1 MKEGTKMK
9 AKNNF
14 FKQLISI
21 MTVLSL
27 LFMVLGIQGNNE
39 VKAATLATLPAPINQ
54 IFPDADLAEGIRAVL
69 QKASVTDVV
78 TQEELESI
86 TKLVVAGEKVA
97 SIQGIEYLT
106 NLEYLNLNG
115 NQITDISP
123 LSNLVKL
130 TNLYIGT
137 NKITDISALQNLT
150 NLRELYLNEDN
161 ISDISPLAN
170 LTKMYSLNLGANHN
184 LSDLSPL
191 SNMTGL
197 NYLTVTESKVKDVT
211 PIANLTDLYSLSL
224 NYNQIEDISPLASLT
239 SLHYFTAYVNQIT
252 DITPV
257 ANMTRLNS
265 LKIGNNKITD
275 LSPLANLSQ
284 LTWLEIGTNQISDIN
299 AVKDLTKL
307 KMLNVGSNQISDIS
321 VLNNLSQLN
330 SLFLNNNQLGN
341 EDMEVIGGLTNLTTL
356 FLSQNHITDIRP
368 LASLS
373 KMDSADFAN
382 QVIKKPARNFS
393 KTLSVPN
400 NITSIDG
407 TLVTPKTISN
417 NGTYDAPNV
426 NWSSPSY
433 LPEVRYTF
441 KQDVAVGSTTSSYTG
456 IIIQPLNEPVD
467 YNVTFNI
474 DGNTSEVKT
483 VTEEDLIPEPANPTK
498 QGYTFDGW
506 YDAETG
512 GTKWDFTTGQMPA
525 NDLMLY
531 AHFSVNSYQV
541 NFDIDGAVMNEAV
554 VYDTLLNE
562 PTAPTKQGYTFDG
575 WYDAETGGNKWDFK
589 TMKMPANDVTLYAHF
604 TVSSYQVNFDIDGA
618 VTNEAIVYDT
628 LLNEPATPTKQGY
641 TFDGWY
647 DAETGGNKWD
657 FKTMKIPAN
666 DVTLYAHFTINNYQ
680 ANFDI
685 DGSVT
690 NETITYD
697 TLLNEPTAP
706 TKQGF
711 LFDGW
716 YDAEVGGT
724 KWDFNTMKMPA
735 NDITLYA
742 HFSKE
747 TPLIPSPS
755 DESDSKPT
763 NGSITINEPSA
774 TSMPVQNNNITVTAG
789 ENTPELTTAKL
800 PKTGDNNPW
809 QTLFA
814 GILLSSSAFYIW
826 RKKA

>member
-1 MKEGTKMK
+1 
-9 AKNNF
+9 
-14 FKQLISI
+14 
-21 MTVLSL
+21 
-27 LFMVLGIQGNNE
+27 
-39 VKAATLATLPAPINQ
+39 
-54 IFPDADLAEGIRAVL
+54 
-69 QKASVTDVV
+69 
-78 TQEELESI
+78 
-86 TKLVVAGEKVA
+86 
-97 SIQGIEYLT
+97 
-106 NLEYLNLNG
+106 
-115 NQITDISP
+115 
-123 LSNLVKL
+123 
-130 TNLYIGT
+130 
-137 NKITDISALQNLT
+137 
-150 NLRELYLNEDN
+150 
-161 ISDISPLAN
+161 
-170 LTKMYSLNLGANHN
+170 
-184 LSDLSPL
+184 
-191 SNMTGL
+191 
-197 NYLTVTESKVKDVT
+197 
-211 PIANLTDLYSLSL
+211 
-224 NYNQIEDISPLASLT
+224 
-239 SLHYFTAYVNQIT
+239 
-252 DITPV
+252 
-257 ANMTRLNS
+257 TRLNS

>member
-1 MKEGTKMK
+1 
-9 AKNNF
+9 
-14 FKQLISI
+14 
-21 MTVLSL
+21 
-27 LFMVLGIQGNNE
+27 
-39 VKAATLATLPAPINQ
+39 
-54 IFPDADLAEGIRAVL
+54 
-69 QKASVTDVV
+69 
-78 TQEELESI
+78 
-86 TKLVVAGEKVA
+86 
-97 SIQGIEYLT
+97 
-106 NLEYLNLNG
+106 
-115 NQITDISP
+115 
-123 LSNLVKL
+123 
-130 TNLYIGT
+130 
-137 NKITDISALQNLT
+137 

-657 FKTMKIPAN
+657 FKTMKMPAN

-774 TSMPVQNNNITVTAG
+774 TSMPAQNNNITVTAG

>member
-1 MKEGTKMK
+1 
-9 AKNNF
+9 
-14 FKQLISI
+14 
-21 MTVLSL
+21 
-27 LFMVLGIQGNNE
+27 
-39 VKAATLATLPAPINQ
+39 
-54 IFPDADLAEGIRAVL
+54 
-69 QKASVTDVV
+69 
-78 TQEELESI
+78 
-86 TKLVVAGEKVA
+86 
-97 SIQGIEYLT
+97 
-106 NLEYLNLNG
+106 
-115 NQITDISP
+115 
-123 LSNLVKL
+123 
-130 TNLYIGT
+130 
-137 NKITDISALQNLT
+137 
-150 NLRELYLNEDN
+150 
-161 ISDISPLAN
+161 
-170 LTKMYSLNLGANHN
+170 
-184 LSDLSPL
+184 
-191 SNMTGL
+191 
-197 NYLTVTESKVKDVT
+197 
-211 PIANLTDLYSLSL
+211 
-224 NYNQIEDISPLASLT
+224 
-239 SLHYFTAYVNQIT
+239 
-252 DITPV
+252 
-257 ANMTRLNS
+257 
-265 LKIGNNKITD
+265 
-275 LSPLANLSQ
+275 
-284 LTWLEIGTNQISDIN
+284 
-299 AVKDLTKL
+299 
-307 KMLNVGSNQISDIS
+307 MLNVGSNQISDIS

-483 VTEEDLIPEPANPTK
+483 VTEEDLIPEPTNPTK

-618 VTNEAIVYDT
+618 VTNEAIVYDA

-657 FKTMKIPAN
+657 FKTMKMPAN

-685 DGSVT
+685 DGAVT

-735 NDITLYA
+735 NDINLYA

-774 TSMPVQNNNITVTAG
+774 TSMPAQNNNITVTAG

>member
-1 MKEGTKMK
+1 
-9 AKNNF
+9 
-14 FKQLISI
+14 
-21 MTVLSL
+21 
-27 LFMVLGIQGNNE
+27 
-39 VKAATLATLPAPINQ
+39 
-54 IFPDADLAEGIRAVL
+54 
-69 QKASVTDVV
+69 
-78 TQEELESI
+78 
-86 TKLVVAGEKVA
+86 
-97 SIQGIEYLT
+97 
-106 NLEYLNLNG
+106 
-115 NQITDISP
+115 
-123 LSNLVKL
+123 
-130 TNLYIGT
+130 
-137 NKITDISALQNLT
+137 
-150 NLRELYLNEDN
+150 
-161 ISDISPLAN
+161 
-170 LTKMYSLNLGANHN
+170 
-184 LSDLSPL
+184 
-191 SNMTGL
+191 
-197 NYLTVTESKVKDVT
+197 
-211 PIANLTDLYSLSL
+211 
-224 NYNQIEDISPLASLT
+224 
-239 SLHYFTAYVNQIT
+239 

-456 IIIQPLNEPVD
+456 IIIQPLNEPLD

-657 FKTMKIPAN
+657 FKTMKMPAN

-735 NDITLYA
+735 NDINLYA

-774 TSMPVQNNNITVTAG
+774 TSMPAQNNNITVTAG

>member
-1 MKEGTKMK
+1 
-9 AKNNF
+9 
-14 FKQLISI
+14 
-21 MTVLSL
+21 
-27 LFMVLGIQGNNE
+27 
-39 VKAATLATLPAPINQ
+39 
-54 IFPDADLAEGIRAVL
+54 
-69 QKASVTDVV
+69 
-78 TQEELESI
+78 
-86 TKLVVAGEKVA
+86 
-97 SIQGIEYLT
+97 
-106 NLEYLNLNG
+106 
-115 NQITDISP
+115 
-123 LSNLVKL
+123 
-130 TNLYIGT
+130 
-137 NKITDISALQNLT
+137 
-150 NLRELYLNEDN
+150 
-161 ISDISPLAN
+161 
-170 LTKMYSLNLGANHN
+170 
-184 LSDLSPL
+184 
-191 SNMTGL
+191 
-197 NYLTVTESKVKDVT
+197 
-211 PIANLTDLYSLSL
+211 
-224 NYNQIEDISPLASLT
+224 
-239 SLHYFTAYVNQIT
+239 
-252 DITPV
+252 
-257 ANMTRLNS
+257 
-265 LKIGNNKITD
+265 
-275 LSPLANLSQ
+275 LANLSQ

-441 KQDVAVGSTTSSYTG
+441 KQDVVVGSTTSSYTG

-657 FKTMKIPAN
+657 FKTMKMPAN

-735 NDITLYA
+735 NDINLYA

-774 TSMPVQNNNITVTAG
+774 TSMPAQNNNITVTAG

>member
-1 MKEGTKMK
+1 
-9 AKNNF
+9 
-14 FKQLISI
+14 
-21 MTVLSL
+21 
-27 LFMVLGIQGNNE
+27 
-39 VKAATLATLPAPINQ
+39 
-54 IFPDADLAEGIRAVL
+54 
-69 QKASVTDVV
+69 
-78 TQEELESI
+78 
-86 TKLVVAGEKVA
+86 
-97 SIQGIEYLT
+97 
-106 NLEYLNLNG
+106 
-115 NQITDISP
+115 
-123 LSNLVKL
+123 
-130 TNLYIGT
+130 
-137 NKITDISALQNLT
+137 
-150 NLRELYLNEDN
+150 
-161 ISDISPLAN
+161 
-170 LTKMYSLNLGANHN
+170 
-184 LSDLSPL
+184 
-191 SNMTGL
+191 
-197 NYLTVTESKVKDVT
+197 
-211 PIANLTDLYSLSL
+211 YSLSL

-382 QVIKKPARNFS
+382 QVIKKPARNFL

-456 IIIQPLNEPVD
+456 IIIQPLNEPLD

-657 FKTMKIPAN
+657 FKTMKMPAN

-685 DGSVT
+685 DGAVT

-774 TSMPVQNNNITVTAG
+774 ISMPAQNSNITVTAG

>member
-1 MKEGTKMK
+1 MK

-39 VKAATLATLPAPINQ
+39 VKAATLATPPAPINQ

-330 SLFLNNNQLGN
+330 SLSLNNNQLGN

-562 PTAPTKQGYTFDG
+562 PAAPTKQGYTFDG

-657 FKTMKIPAN
+657 FKTMKMPAN

-774 TSMPVQNNNITVTAG
+774 TSMPAQNNNITVTAG

>member
-1 MKEGTKMK
+1 MK

-441 KQDVAVGSTTSSYTG
+441 KQDVVVGSTTSSYTG

-657 FKTMKIPAN
+657 FKTMKMPAN

-735 NDITLYA
+735 NDINLYA

-774 TSMPVQNNNITVTAG
+774 TSMPTQNNNITVTAG

>member
-1 MKEGTKMK
+1 
-9 AKNNF
+9 
-14 FKQLISI
+14 
-21 MTVLSL
+21 
-27 LFMVLGIQGNNE
+27 
-39 VKAATLATLPAPINQ
+39 
-54 IFPDADLAEGIRAVL
+54 
-69 QKASVTDVV
+69 
-78 TQEELESI
+78 
-86 TKLVVAGEKVA
+86 
-97 SIQGIEYLT
+97 
-106 NLEYLNLNG
+106 
-115 NQITDISP
+115 
-123 LSNLVKL
+123 
-130 TNLYIGT
+130 
-137 NKITDISALQNLT
+137 
-150 NLRELYLNEDN
+150 
-161 ISDISPLAN
+161 
-170 LTKMYSLNLGANHN
+170 
-184 LSDLSPL
+184 
-191 SNMTGL
+191 
-197 NYLTVTESKVKDVT
+197 
-211 PIANLTDLYSLSL
+211 
-224 NYNQIEDISPLASLT
+224 
-239 SLHYFTAYVNQIT
+239 
-252 DITPV
+252 
-257 ANMTRLNS
+257 
-265 LKIGNNKITD
+265 
-275 LSPLANLSQ
+275 
-284 LTWLEIGTNQISDIN
+284 IGTNQISDIN

-483 VTEEDLIPEPANPTK
+483 VTEEDLIPEPTNPTK

-618 VTNEAIVYDT
+618 VTNEAIVYDA

-657 FKTMKIPAN
+657 FKTMKMPAN

-685 DGSVT
+685 DGAVT

-735 NDITLYA
+735 NDINLYA

-774 TSMPVQNNNITVTAG
+774 TSMPAQNNNITVTAG

>member
-1 MKEGTKMK
+1 
-9 AKNNF
+9 
-14 FKQLISI
+14 
-21 MTVLSL
+21 
-27 LFMVLGIQGNNE
+27 
-39 VKAATLATLPAPINQ
+39 
-54 IFPDADLAEGIRAVL
+54 
-69 QKASVTDVV
+69 
-78 TQEELESI
+78 
-86 TKLVVAGEKVA
+86 
-97 SIQGIEYLT
+97 
-106 NLEYLNLNG
+106 
-115 NQITDISP
+115 
-123 LSNLVKL
+123 
-130 TNLYIGT
+130 
-137 NKITDISALQNLT
+137 
-150 NLRELYLNEDN
+150 
-161 ISDISPLAN
+161 
-170 LTKMYSLNLGANHN
+170 
-184 LSDLSPL
+184 
-191 SNMTGL
+191 
-197 NYLTVTESKVKDVT
+197 
-211 PIANLTDLYSLSL
+211 
-224 NYNQIEDISPLASLT
+224 
-239 SLHYFTAYVNQIT
+239 
-252 DITPV
+252 
-257 ANMTRLNS
+257 
-265 LKIGNNKITD
+265 
-275 LSPLANLSQ
+275 
-284 LTWLEIGTNQISDIN
+284 EIGTNQISDIN

>member
-1 MKEGTKMK
+1 MK

-130 TNLYIGT
+130 TNQYIGT

>member
-1 MKEGTKMK
+1 
-9 AKNNF
+9 
-14 FKQLISI
+14 
-21 MTVLSL
+21 
-27 LFMVLGIQGNNE
+27 
-39 VKAATLATLPAPINQ
+39 
-54 IFPDADLAEGIRAVL
+54 
-69 QKASVTDVV
+69 
-78 TQEELESI
+78 
-86 TKLVVAGEKVA
+86 
-97 SIQGIEYLT
+97 
-106 NLEYLNLNG
+106 
-115 NQITDISP
+115 
-123 LSNLVKL
+123 
-130 TNLYIGT
+130 
-137 NKITDISALQNLT
+137 
-150 NLRELYLNEDN
+150 
-161 ISDISPLAN
+161 ISPLAN

-441 KQDVAVGSTTSSYTG
+441 KQDVVVGSTTSSYTG

-657 FKTMKIPAN
+657 FKTMKMPAN

-735 NDITLYA
+735 NDINLYA

-774 TSMPVQNNNITVTAG
+774 TSMPAQNNNITVTAG

>member
-1 MKEGTKMK
+1 MK

-39 VKAATLATLPAPINQ
+39 VKAATLATPPAPINQ

-604 TVSSYQVNFDIDGA
+604 TVSSYQVNFDIDG
-618 VTNEAIVYDT
+618 
-628 LLNEPATPTKQGY
+628 
-641 TFDGWY
+641 
-647 DAETGGNKWD
+647 
-657 FKTMKIPAN
+657 
-666 DVTLYAHFTINNYQ
+666 
-680 ANFDI
+680 
-685 DGSVT
+685 SVT

-774 TSMPVQNNNITVTAG
+774 TSMPAQNNNITVTAG

>member
-1 MKEGTKMK
+1 MK

-39 VKAATLATLPAPINQ
+39 VKAATLATPPAPINQ

-483 VTEEDLIPEPANPTK
+483 VTEEDLIPEPTNPTK

-618 VTNEAIVYDT
+618 VTNEAIVYDA

-657 FKTMKIPAN
+657 FKTMKMPAN

-685 DGSVT
+685 DGAVT

-735 NDITLYA
+735 NDINLYA

-774 TSMPVQNNNITVTAG
+774 TSMPAQNNNITVTAG

>member
-1 MKEGTKMK
+1 MK

-257 ANMTRLNS
+257 ANMTRLNP

-441 KQDVAVGSTTSSYTG
+441 KQDVVVGSTTSSYTG

-657 FKTMKIPAN
+657 FKTMKMPAN

-735 NDITLYA
+735 NDINLYA

-774 TSMPVQNNNITVTAG
+774 TSMPAQNNNITVTAG

>member
-1 MKEGTKMK
+1 MK

-628 LLNEPATPTKQGY
+628 LLNEP
-641 TFDGWY
+641 
-647 DAETGGNKWD
+647 
-657 FKTMKIPAN
+657 
-666 DVTLYAHFTINNYQ
+666 
-680 ANFDI
+680 
-685 DGSVT
+685 
-690 NETITYD
+690 
-697 TLLNEPTAP
+697 TAP

>member
-1 MKEGTKMK
+1 MK

-814 GILLSSSAFYIW
+814 EILLSSSAFYIW

>member
-1 MKEGTKMK
+1 
-9 AKNNF
+9 
-14 FKQLISI
+14 
-21 MTVLSL
+21 
-27 LFMVLGIQGNNE
+27 
-39 VKAATLATLPAPINQ
+39 
-54 IFPDADLAEGIRAVL
+54 
-69 QKASVTDVV
+69 
-78 TQEELESI
+78 
-86 TKLVVAGEKVA
+86 
-97 SIQGIEYLT
+97 
-106 NLEYLNLNG
+106 
-115 NQITDISP
+115 
-123 LSNLVKL
+123 
-130 TNLYIGT
+130 
-137 NKITDISALQNLT
+137 
-150 NLRELYLNEDN
+150 
-161 ISDISPLAN
+161 
-170 LTKMYSLNLGANHN
+170 
-184 LSDLSPL
+184 
-191 SNMTGL
+191 
-197 NYLTVTESKVKDVT
+197 
-211 PIANLTDLYSLSL
+211 
-224 NYNQIEDISPLASLT
+224 
-239 SLHYFTAYVNQIT
+239 
-252 DITPV
+252 
-257 ANMTRLNS
+257 
-265 LKIGNNKITD
+265 
-275 LSPLANLSQ
+275 Q

-483 VTEEDLIPEPANPTK
+483 VTEEDLIPEPTNPTK

-618 VTNEAIVYDT
+618 VTNEAIVYDA

-657 FKTMKIPAN
+657 FKTMKMPAN

-685 DGSVT
+685 DGAVT

-735 NDITLYA
+735 NDINLYA

-774 TSMPVQNNNITVTAG
+774 TSMPAQNNNITVTAG

>member
-1 MKEGTKMK
+1 MK

-39 VKAATLATLPAPINQ
+39 VKAATLATPPAPINQ

-657 FKTMKIPAN
+657 FKTMKMPAN

-680 ANFDI
+680 ANFDM

-774 TSMPVQNNNITVTAG
+774 TSMSAQNNNITVTAG

>member
-1 MKEGTKMK
+1 
-9 AKNNF
+9 
-14 FKQLISI
+14 
-21 MTVLSL
+21 
-27 LFMVLGIQGNNE
+27 
-39 VKAATLATLPAPINQ
+39 
-54 IFPDADLAEGIRAVL
+54 
-69 QKASVTDVV
+69 
-78 TQEELESI
+78 
-86 TKLVVAGEKVA
+86 
-97 SIQGIEYLT
+97 
-106 NLEYLNLNG
+106 
-115 NQITDISP
+115 
-123 LSNLVKL
+123 
-130 TNLYIGT
+130 
-137 NKITDISALQNLT
+137 
-150 NLRELYLNEDN
+150 
-161 ISDISPLAN
+161 
-170 LTKMYSLNLGANHN
+170 
-184 LSDLSPL
+184 
-191 SNMTGL
+191 
-197 NYLTVTESKVKDVT
+197 T

-483 VTEEDLIPEPANPTK
+483 VTEEDLIPEPTNPTK

-618 VTNEAIVYDT
+618 VTNEAIVYDA

-657 FKTMKIPAN
+657 FKTMKMPAN

-685 DGSVT
+685 DGAVT

-735 NDITLYA
+735 NDINLYA

-774 TSMPVQNNNITVTAG
+774 TSMPAQNNNITVTAG

>member
-1 MKEGTKMK
+1 MK

-39 VKAATLATLPAPINQ
+39 VKAATLATPPAPINQ

-483 VTEEDLIPEPANPTK
+483 VTEEDLIPEPTNPTK

-657 FKTMKIPAN
+657 FKTMKMPAN

-711 LFDGW
+711 LFDEW
-716 YDAEVGGT
+716 YDAEVGGR

>member
-1 MKEGTKMK
+1 MK

-441 KQDVAVGSTTSSYTG
+441 KQDVVVGSTTSSYTG

-506 YDAETG
+506 YDAETD

-657 FKTMKIPAN
+657 FKTMKMPAN

-735 NDITLYA
+735 NDINLYA

-774 TSMPVQNNNITVTAG
+774 TSMPAQNNNITVTAG

>member
-1 MKEGTKMK
+1 
-9 AKNNF
+9 
-14 FKQLISI
+14 
-21 MTVLSL
+21 
-27 LFMVLGIQGNNE
+27 
-39 VKAATLATLPAPINQ
+39 
-54 IFPDADLAEGIRAVL
+54 
-69 QKASVTDVV
+69 
-78 TQEELESI
+78 
-86 TKLVVAGEKVA
+86 
-97 SIQGIEYLT
+97 
-106 NLEYLNLNG
+106 
-115 NQITDISP
+115 
-123 LSNLVKL
+123 
-130 TNLYIGT
+130 
-137 NKITDISALQNLT
+137 
-150 NLRELYLNEDN
+150 
-161 ISDISPLAN
+161 
-170 LTKMYSLNLGANHN
+170 
-184 LSDLSPL
+184 
-191 SNMTGL
+191 
-197 NYLTVTESKVKDVT
+197 
-211 PIANLTDLYSLSL
+211 
-224 NYNQIEDISPLASLT
+224 
-239 SLHYFTAYVNQIT
+239 
-252 DITPV
+252 
-257 ANMTRLNS
+257 
-265 LKIGNNKITD
+265 
-275 LSPLANLSQ
+275 ANLSQ

-382 QVIKKPARNFS
+382 QVIKKPARNFL

-456 IIIQPLNEPVD
+456 IIIQPLNEPLD

-657 FKTMKIPAN
+657 FKTMKMPAN

-685 DGSVT
+685 DGAVT

-774 TSMPVQNNNITVTAG
+774 ISMPAQNSNITVTAG

>member
-1 MKEGTKMK
+1 MK

-39 VKAATLATLPAPINQ
+39 VKAATLATPPAPINQ

-356 FLSQNHITDIRP
+356 FLSQNHITDTRP

-456 IIIQPLNEPVD
+456 IIIQPLNEPLD

>member
-1 MKEGTKMK
+1 
-9 AKNNF
+9 
-14 FKQLISI
+14 
-21 MTVLSL
+21 
-27 LFMVLGIQGNNE
+27 
-39 VKAATLATLPAPINQ
+39 
-54 IFPDADLAEGIRAVL
+54 
-69 QKASVTDVV
+69 
-78 TQEELESI
+78 
-86 TKLVVAGEKVA
+86 
-97 SIQGIEYLT
+97 
-106 NLEYLNLNG
+106 
-115 NQITDISP
+115 
-123 LSNLVKL
+123 
-130 TNLYIGT
+130 
-137 NKITDISALQNLT
+137 
-150 NLRELYLNEDN
+150 
-161 ISDISPLAN
+161 
-170 LTKMYSLNLGANHN
+170 
-184 LSDLSPL
+184 
-191 SNMTGL
+191 
-197 NYLTVTESKVKDVT
+197 
-211 PIANLTDLYSLSL
+211 
-224 NYNQIEDISPLASLT
+224 
-239 SLHYFTAYVNQIT
+239 
-252 DITPV
+252 
-257 ANMTRLNS
+257 
-265 LKIGNNKITD
+265 
-275 LSPLANLSQ
+275 
-284 LTWLEIGTNQISDIN
+284 TNQISDIN

-483 VTEEDLIPEPANPTK
+483 VTEEDLIPEPTNPTK

-618 VTNEAIVYDT
+618 VTNEAIVYDA

-657 FKTMKIPAN
+657 FKTMKMPAN

-685 DGSVT
+685 DGAVT

-735 NDITLYA
+735 NDINLYA

-774 TSMPVQNNNITVTAG
+774 TSMPAQNNNITVTAG

>member
-1 MKEGTKMK
+1 MK

-39 VKAATLATLPAPINQ
+39 VKAATLATPPAPINQ

-483 VTEEDLIPEPANPTK
+483 VTEEDLIPEPTNPTK

-618 VTNEAIVYDT
+618 VTNEAIVYDA

-657 FKTMKIPAN
+657 FKTMKMPAN
-666 DVTLYAHFTINNYQ
+666 DVTLYAHFTVSSYQ
-680 ANFDI
+680 VNFDI
-685 DGSVT
+685 DGAVT

-735 NDITLYA
+735 NDINLYA

-774 TSMPVQNNNITVTAG
+774 TSMPAQNNNITVTAG

>member
-1 MKEGTKMK
+1 MK

-224 NYNQIEDISPLASLT
+224 SYNQIEDISPLASLT

-483 VTEEDLIPEPANPTK
+483 VTEEDLIPEPTNPTK

-657 FKTMKIPAN
+657 FKTMKMPAN

-774 TSMPVQNNNITVTAG
+774 TSMPAQNNNITVTAG

>member
-1 MKEGTKMK
+1 MK

-641 TFDGWY
+641 TFDGWC

>member
-1 MKEGTKMK
+1 
-9 AKNNF
+9 
-14 FKQLISI
+14 
-21 MTVLSL
+21 
-27 LFMVLGIQGNNE
+27 
-39 VKAATLATLPAPINQ
+39 
-54 IFPDADLAEGIRAVL
+54 
-69 QKASVTDVV
+69 
-78 TQEELESI
+78 
-86 TKLVVAGEKVA
+86 
-97 SIQGIEYLT
+97 
-106 NLEYLNLNG
+106 
-115 NQITDISP
+115 
-123 LSNLVKL
+123 
-130 TNLYIGT
+130 
-137 NKITDISALQNLT
+137 
-150 NLRELYLNEDN
+150 
-161 ISDISPLAN
+161 ISPLAN

-483 VTEEDLIPEPANPTK
+483 VTEEDLIPEPTNPTK

-618 VTNEAIVYDT
+618 VTNEAIVYDA

-641 TFDGWY
+641 TFDG
-647 DAETGGNKWD
+647 
-657 FKTMKIPAN
+657 
-666 DVTLYAHFTINNYQ
+666 
-680 ANFDI
+680 
-685 DGSVT
+685 
-690 NETITYD
+690 
-697 TLLNEPTAP
+697 
-706 TKQGF
+706 
-711 LFDGW
+711 
-716 YDAEVGGT
+716 
-724 KWDFNTMKMPA
+724 
-735 NDITLYA
+735 
-742 HFSKE
+742 
-747 TPLIPSPS
+747 
-755 DESDSKPT
+755 
-763 NGSITINEPSA
+763 
-774 TSMPVQNNNITVTAG
+774 
-789 ENTPELTTAKL
+789 
-800 PKTGDNNPW
+800 
-809 QTLFA
+809 
-814 GILLSSSAFYIW
+814 
-826 RKKA
+826 

>member
-1 MKEGTKMK
+1 
-9 AKNNF
+9 
-14 FKQLISI
+14 
-21 MTVLSL
+21 
-27 LFMVLGIQGNNE
+27 
-39 VKAATLATLPAPINQ
+39 
-54 IFPDADLAEGIRAVL
+54 
-69 QKASVTDVV
+69 
-78 TQEELESI
+78 
-86 TKLVVAGEKVA
+86 
-97 SIQGIEYLT
+97 
-106 NLEYLNLNG
+106 
-115 NQITDISP
+115 
-123 LSNLVKL
+123 
-130 TNLYIGT
+130 
-137 NKITDISALQNLT
+137 
-150 NLRELYLNEDN
+150 
-161 ISDISPLAN
+161 
-170 LTKMYSLNLGANHN
+170 
-184 LSDLSPL
+184 
-191 SNMTGL
+191 
-197 NYLTVTESKVKDVT
+197 
-211 PIANLTDLYSLSL
+211 
-224 NYNQIEDISPLASLT
+224 
-239 SLHYFTAYVNQIT
+239 
-252 DITPV
+252 
-257 ANMTRLNS
+257 NS

>member
-1 MKEGTKMK
+1 MK

-39 VKAATLATLPAPINQ
+39 VKAATLATPPAPINQ

-86 TKLVVAGEKVA
+86 TKLVVAVEKVA

-657 FKTMKIPAN
+657 FKTMKMPAN

-735 NDITLYA
+735 NDINLYA

-774 TSMPVQNNNITVTAG
+774 TSMPAQNNNITVTAG

>member
-1 MKEGTKMK
+1 
-9 AKNNF
+9 
-14 FKQLISI
+14 
-21 MTVLSL
+21 
-27 LFMVLGIQGNNE
+27 
-39 VKAATLATLPAPINQ
+39 
-54 IFPDADLAEGIRAVL
+54 
-69 QKASVTDVV
+69 
-78 TQEELESI
+78 
-86 TKLVVAGEKVA
+86 
-97 SIQGIEYLT
+97 
-106 NLEYLNLNG
+106 
-115 NQITDISP
+115 
-123 LSNLVKL
+123 
-130 TNLYIGT
+130 
-137 NKITDISALQNLT
+137 
-150 NLRELYLNEDN
+150 
-161 ISDISPLAN
+161 
-170 LTKMYSLNLGANHN
+170 MYSLNLGANHN

>member
-1 MKEGTKMK
+1 
-9 AKNNF
+9 
-14 FKQLISI
+14 
-21 MTVLSL
+21 
-27 LFMVLGIQGNNE
+27 
-39 VKAATLATLPAPINQ
+39 
-54 IFPDADLAEGIRAVL
+54 
-69 QKASVTDVV
+69 
-78 TQEELESI
+78 
-86 TKLVVAGEKVA
+86 
-97 SIQGIEYLT
+97 
-106 NLEYLNLNG
+106 
-115 NQITDISP
+115 
-123 LSNLVKL
+123 
-130 TNLYIGT
+130 
-137 NKITDISALQNLT
+137 
-150 NLRELYLNEDN
+150 
-161 ISDISPLAN
+161 
-170 LTKMYSLNLGANHN
+170 
-184 LSDLSPL
+184 
-191 SNMTGL
+191 
-197 NYLTVTESKVKDVT
+197 
-211 PIANLTDLYSLSL
+211 
-224 NYNQIEDISPLASLT
+224 
-239 SLHYFTAYVNQIT
+239 
-252 DITPV
+252 
-257 ANMTRLNS
+257 
-265 LKIGNNKITD
+265 
-275 LSPLANLSQ
+275 
-284 LTWLEIGTNQISDIN
+284 LEIGTNQISDIN

-382 QVIKKPARNFS
+382 QVIKKPARNFL

-456 IIIQPLNEPVD
+456 IIIQPLNEPLD

-657 FKTMKIPAN
+657 FKTMKMPAN

-685 DGSVT
+685 DGAVT

-774 TSMPVQNNNITVTAG
+774 ISMPAQNSNITVTAG

>member
-1 MKEGTKMK
+1 
-9 AKNNF
+9 
-14 FKQLISI
+14 
-21 MTVLSL
+21 
-27 LFMVLGIQGNNE
+27 
-39 VKAATLATLPAPINQ
+39 
-54 IFPDADLAEGIRAVL
+54 
-69 QKASVTDVV
+69 
-78 TQEELESI
+78 
-86 TKLVVAGEKVA
+86 
-97 SIQGIEYLT
+97 
-106 NLEYLNLNG
+106 
-115 NQITDISP
+115 
-123 LSNLVKL
+123 
-130 TNLYIGT
+130 
-137 NKITDISALQNLT
+137 
-150 NLRELYLNEDN
+150 
-161 ISDISPLAN
+161 SPLAN

-657 FKTMKIPAN
+657 FKTMKMPAN

-735 NDITLYA
+735 NDINLYA

-774 TSMPVQNNNITVTAG
+774 TSMPAQNNNITVTAG

>member
-1 MKEGTKMK
+1 
-9 AKNNF
+9 
-14 FKQLISI
+14 
-21 MTVLSL
+21 
-27 LFMVLGIQGNNE
+27 
-39 VKAATLATLPAPINQ
+39 
-54 IFPDADLAEGIRAVL
+54 
-69 QKASVTDVV
+69 
-78 TQEELESI
+78 
-86 TKLVVAGEKVA
+86 
-97 SIQGIEYLT
+97 
-106 NLEYLNLNG
+106 
-115 NQITDISP
+115 
-123 LSNLVKL
+123 
-130 TNLYIGT
+130 
-137 NKITDISALQNLT
+137 
-150 NLRELYLNEDN
+150 
-161 ISDISPLAN
+161 
-170 LTKMYSLNLGANHN
+170 
-184 LSDLSPL
+184 
-191 SNMTGL
+191 
-197 NYLTVTESKVKDVT
+197 
-211 PIANLTDLYSLSL
+211 
-224 NYNQIEDISPLASLT
+224 
-239 SLHYFTAYVNQIT
+239 AYVNQIT

-441 KQDVAVGSTTSSYTG
+441 KQDVVVGSTTSSYTG

-657 FKTMKIPAN
+657 FKTMKMPAN

-735 NDITLYA
+735 NDINLYA

-774 TSMPVQNNNITVTAG
+774 TSMPAQNNNITVTAG

>member
-1 MKEGTKMK
+1 
-9 AKNNF
+9 
-14 FKQLISI
+14 
-21 MTVLSL
+21 
-27 LFMVLGIQGNNE
+27 
-39 VKAATLATLPAPINQ
+39 
-54 IFPDADLAEGIRAVL
+54 
-69 QKASVTDVV
+69 
-78 TQEELESI
+78 
-86 TKLVVAGEKVA
+86 
-97 SIQGIEYLT
+97 
-106 NLEYLNLNG
+106 
-115 NQITDISP
+115 
-123 LSNLVKL
+123 
-130 TNLYIGT
+130 
-137 NKITDISALQNLT
+137 
-150 NLRELYLNEDN
+150 
-161 ISDISPLAN
+161 
-170 LTKMYSLNLGANHN
+170 TKMYSLNLGANHN

-441 KQDVAVGSTTSSYTG
+441 KQDVVVGSTTSSYTG

-657 FKTMKIPAN
+657 FKTMKMPAN

-735 NDITLYA
+735 NDINLYA

-774 TSMPVQNNNITVTAG
+774 TSMPAQNNNITVTAG

>member
-1 MKEGTKMK
+1 
-9 AKNNF
+9 
-14 FKQLISI
+14 
-21 MTVLSL
+21 
-27 LFMVLGIQGNNE
+27 
-39 VKAATLATLPAPINQ
+39 
-54 IFPDADLAEGIRAVL
+54 
-69 QKASVTDVV
+69 
-78 TQEELESI
+78 
-86 TKLVVAGEKVA
+86 
-97 SIQGIEYLT
+97 
-106 NLEYLNLNG
+106 
-115 NQITDISP
+115 
-123 LSNLVKL
+123 
-130 TNLYIGT
+130 
-137 NKITDISALQNLT
+137 
-150 NLRELYLNEDN
+150 
-161 ISDISPLAN
+161 
-170 LTKMYSLNLGANHN
+170 
-184 LSDLSPL
+184 
-191 SNMTGL
+191 
-197 NYLTVTESKVKDVT
+197 
-211 PIANLTDLYSLSL
+211 
-224 NYNQIEDISPLASLT
+224 ISPLASLT

>member
-1 MKEGTKMK
+1 MK

-39 VKAATLATLPAPINQ
+39 VKAATLATPPAPINQ

-483 VTEEDLIPEPANPTK
+483 VTEEDLIPEPTNPTK

-618 VTNEAIVYDT
+618 VTNEAIVYDA

-657 FKTMKIPAN
+657 FKTMKMPAN

-774 TSMPVQNNNITVTAG
+774 TSMPAQNSNITVTAG

>member
-1 MKEGTKMK
+1 
-9 AKNNF
+9 
-14 FKQLISI
+14 
-21 MTVLSL
+21 
-27 LFMVLGIQGNNE
+27 
-39 VKAATLATLPAPINQ
+39 
-54 IFPDADLAEGIRAVL
+54 
-69 QKASVTDVV
+69 
-78 TQEELESI
+78 
-86 TKLVVAGEKVA
+86 
-97 SIQGIEYLT
+97 
-106 NLEYLNLNG
+106 
-115 NQITDISP
+115 
-123 LSNLVKL
+123 
-130 TNLYIGT
+130 
-137 NKITDISALQNLT
+137 NLT

>member
-1 MKEGTKMK
+1 MK

-39 VKAATLATLPAPINQ
+39 VKAATLATPPAPINQ

-265 LKIGNNKITD
+265 LKIGDNKITD

-483 VTEEDLIPEPANPTK
+483 VTEEDLIPEPTNPTK

-618 VTNEAIVYDT
+618 VTNEAIVYDA

-657 FKTMKIPAN
+657 FKTMKMPAN

-685 DGSVT
+685 DGAVT

-735 NDITLYA
+735 NDINLYA

-774 TSMPVQNNNITVTAG
+774 TSMPAQNNNITVTAG